1 MTGRAV
7 KPLSWIVAGTVV
19 VLLTRSIAYA
29 IAPSSAARVLEH
41 RAGGPALP
49 VLTLVALALGGS
61 LAVAI
66 CWLAAFGV
74 RERALLEART
84 LAGSAPRF
92 RPARTLASA
101 IALAAITS
109 LAGGLFEAYLHW
121 RAGLGW
127 HGVQCVF
134 GPVHR
139 DLLPIATALSFVAA
153 ALLAAAEHVAAWMR
167 RTFAL
172 LRALPPALLRAAG
185 GSGVLVDA
193 PRARISLLRRQA
205 ARAAC
210 VLLTFTSNQ
219 KETHRCSCCT
229 QGRALSSCPS

>member
-7 KPLSWIVAGTVV
+7 KPLSWIVAATLV

-74 RERALLEART
+74 RERALLERRT
-84 LAGSAPRF
+84 LTESAPRF
-92 RPARTLASA
+92 RPARTFASA

-109 LAGGLFEAYLHW
+109 VAGGLFEAYLHW
-121 RAGLGW
+121 RAGFGW
-127 HGVQCVF
+127 HGVECVF

-153 ALLAAAEHVAAWMR
+153 ALLAAVGHVTAWMR

-172 LRALPPALLRAAG
+172 LRALPPRLLRAVVRLELVAG
-185 GSGVLVDA
+185 APQLSWRVGSA
-193 PRARISLLRRQA
+193 RPRAPP
-205 ARAAC
+205 
-210 VLLTFTSNQ
+210 
-219 KETHRCSCCT
+219 
-229 QGRALSSCPS
+229 ALS

>member
-7 KPLSWIVAGTVV
+7 KPLCWIVVATVV
-19 VLLTRSIAYA
+19 VVLTRSIAYA
-29 IAPSSAARVLEH
+29 IVPGSAARVLEH
-41 RAGGPALP
+41 RAGGPTLP

-61 LAVAI
+61 VAVAV

-74 RERALLEART
+74 RERALLERRT

-92 RPARTLASA
+92 RPARTFALA
-101 IALAAITS
+101 IALSVTTS
-109 LAGGLFEAYLHW
+109 VAGGLFEAYLHW

-139 DLLPIATALSFVAA
+139 DLLPIATAFSFVAA

-172 LRALPPALLRAAG
+172 LRALPLALLRAAI
-185 GSGVLVDA
+185 GSGLLVDTPRVA
-193 PRARISLLRRQA
+193 PYGCTGGPRAPPAFS
-205 ARAAC
+205 
-210 VLLTFTSNQ
+210 
-219 KETHRCSCCT
+219 
-229 QGRALSSCPS
+229 

>member
-1 MTGRAV
+1 MTGRSV
-7 KPLSWIVAGTVV
+7 KPLSWIAAATLV
-19 VLLTRSIAYA
+19 VLLSRSIAYA
-29 IAPSSAARVLEH
+29 ITPSSAARVLEH

-61 LAVAI
+61 LTVAI

-74 RERALLEART
+74 RERVLLERRALT
-84 LAGSAPRF
+84 ELPPRF
-92 RPARTLASA
+92 RPARTFAFA
-101 IALAAITS
+101 VALSVITS
-109 LAGGLFEAYLHW
+109 VVGGLFEAYVHW

-153 ALLAAAEHVAAWMR
+153 ALLGAAEHVAAWMR

-172 LRALPPALLRAAG
+172 LRALPPRLLRAVPRG
-185 GSGVLVDA
+185 RLLEDA
-193 PRARISLLRRQA
+193 PRVSVHGGTGRP
-205 ARAAC
+205 RAPPA
-210 VLLTFTSNQ
+210 FS
-219 KETHRCSCCT
+219 
-229 QGRALSSCPS
+229 

>member
-1 MTGRAV
+1 MTGRAA
-7 KPLSWIVAGTVV
+7 KPLSWMVAGTLV

-61 LAVAI
+61 LAIAI
-66 CWLAAFGV
+66 CWLTAFGV
-74 RERALLEART
+74 RERALLERRA
-84 LAGSAPRF
+84 LSESAPRF
-92 RPARTLASA
+92 RSTRTLASA
-101 IALAAITS
+101 VALAAITS
-109 LAGGLFEAYLHW
+109 VAGGLFEAYLHW

-139 DLLPIATALSFVAA
+139 DLLPIAAALSFVAA
-153 ALLAAAEHVAAWMR
+153 ALLAAARHVTAWMR

-172 LRALPPALLRAAG
+172 LRALPPRLLRAVVRLDFAVG
-185 GSGVLVDA
+185 APQFSWRVA
-193 PRARISLLRRQA
+193 SARPRAPP
-205 ARAAC
+205 
-210 VLLTFTSNQ
+210 
-219 KETHRCSCCT
+219 
-229 QGRALSSCPS
+229 ALS